1 MKRLKAIGLAV
12 MLIGAAAPA
21 FAQLPGEPKAPPMYD
36 PTGDAR
42 HRFERWSADA
52 RVREAQRVL
61 QERGYYRGP
70 LDGLMTPETRRA
82 VWNFQMAQG
91 FRLSG
96 RLEPQTMDAL
106 GLTSTG
112 ATAKEAPAHPESEGS
127 ALPGPFAP
135 PRSIPDRGNSE
146 AP

>member
-1 MKRLKAIGLAV
+1 
-12 MLIGAAAPA
+12 
-21 FAQLPGEPKAPPMYD
+21 MYD
-36 PTGDAR
+36 STGDAR

-61 QERGYYRGP
+61 QERGYYRGS

-82 VWNFQMAQG
+82 VWAFQKAQG

-96 RLEPQTMDAL
+96 RLEAQTMAAL
-106 GLTSTG
+106 GLGSTG
-112 ATAKEAPAHPESEGS
+112 TVSKDDPSNFGPQPS
-127 ALPGPFAP
+127 ALPGPSSGTRRSAP
-135 PRSIPDRGNSE
+135 APGNLQ